1 MHPTS
6 VECVD
11 DMIQLGDLTEASL
24 LRNLQLRHRRGIIYV
39 RHNIKDLKAQFVTFT
54 WTYLHKIEQ
63 KAYIIVRSS
72 GTSEN
77 RG

>member
-1 MHPTS
+1 MAASLRVMHPTS

-39 RHNIKDLKAQFVTFT
+39 RNQAYLKAHHVSFT
-54 WTYLHKIEQ
+54 HTQLL
-63 KAYIIVRSS
+63 V
-72 GTSEN
+72 
-77 RG
+77 

>member
-24 LRNLQLRHRRGIIYV
+24 LRNLQLRHRRDIIYV
-39 RHNIKDLKAQFVTFT
+39 RHNVQDLKAQCVIFT
-54 WTYLHKIEQ
+54 ETYLLKMEQ
-63 KAYIIVRSS
+63 KVHIIVLI
-72 GTSEN
+72 
-77 RG
+77 